1 MFPVGEQR
9 ELHQIE
15 KGLRADGRQFARR
28 LAARQA
34 VVRWAAPG
42 RQDFLLAAAAVLAAA
57 LAACVAMVVRSLA
70 SAVRASLSP
79 GPSALMVIGAKGRPG
94 WDPWQA
100 RSGTGPV

>member
-1 MFPVGEQR
+1 VFSVGEQR

-42 RQDFLLAAAAVLAAA
+42 RQDFLLAAAAVGGGRSHDMTIRPLDAASSG
-57 LAACVAMVVRSLA
+57 AA
-70 SAVRASLSP
+70 
-79 GPSALMVIGAKGRPG
+79 
-94 WDPWQA
+94 QA
-100 RSGTGPV
+100 TITGCR